1 MERLWKRTWVLYLA
15 TIGVSLGFA
24 IVALRTD
31 WLLWAGFEAGD
42 FGGPVDLLA
51 GVLTLRIAIGGVDIL
66 VAYVF
71 YLLAAI
77 AALRLMEQG
86 RSWLV
91 ATTVAGLYVASQL
104 AEPGAFGLGFASF
117 RVLVPN
123 APLFFG
129 GLLLGYHRDAVAAG
143 VAAGAVP
150 SSGRCRD
157 RGRGGD
163 ARGPARPRVAGGGV
177 AR

>member
-1 MERLWKRTWVLYLA
+1 MRGYALAAMSINHFGLQNSWFHQASGRSSFLLSAAEAFLFISGFTLGWISVGCPAGAAMERLWKRTWVLYLA

-91 ATTVAGLYVASQL
+91 ATTVAGLYVAS
-104 AEPGAFGLGFASF
+104 
-117 RVLVPN
+117 
-123 APLFFG
+123 
-129 GLLLGYHRDAVAAG
+129 
-143 VAAGAVP
+143 
-150 SSGRCRD
+150 
-157 RGRGGD
+157 
-163 ARGPARPRVAGGGV
+163 
-177 AR
+177 